1 MMLLP
6 RNGARRAAVRV
17 HEGLFCMHTQP
28 DAVMAAREALAV
40 NPGNPTLHTALG
52 MALFEVE
59 RLDEALASF
68 AYALELD
75 PLHPDAHNG
84 VGRVRYHTGPPEA
97 AAAAYERAVDIDPHY
112 LPGYWGLG
120 ILYFAQTGAYDDAI
134 AVFRRG
140 LAANPE
146 ETHFYDG
153 LGHAYARLGRFEE
166 ALEAYEEAARHDPD
180 VHLNIGTIQLNRGQY
195 EQAAESIQHTLA
207 HSPETAWAHRILGFA
222 YDRLGRHGEAVAAI
236 ERAVEL
242 DPDDY
247 EARGA
252 LVRVY
257 RSVGRLAEAEEQ
269 HTIGAARA
277 VREDEYA
284 QACFAATSGD
294 LDRAVGLLQTALAR
308 GQLTRGWARLD
319 PEFVFLQGHAHY
331 EALLR

>member
-1 MMLLP
+1 
-6 RNGARRAAVRV
+6 
-17 HEGLFCMHTQP
+17 MHTQS
-28 DAVMAAREALAV
+28 DAITAARQALAADPD
-40 NPGNPTLHTALG
+40 NAKLQTALG
-52 MALFEVE
+52 IALFEAG
-59 RLDEALASF
+59 RLDEALISF
-68 AYALELD
+68 ERALELD
-75 PLHPDAHNG
+75 PLYPDAHNG

-97 AAAAYERAVDIDPHY
+97 AAAAYERALAIDPHY
-112 LPGYWGLG
+112 IPGYWGLG
-120 ILYFAQTGAYDDAI
+120 ILYYAQTGAYDDAI

-153 LGHAYARLGRFEE
+153 LGHAYARSGRMEE
-166 ALEAYEEAARHDPD
+166 ALEAYGEAARQDPD
-180 VHLNIGTIQLNRGQY
+180 VYLSIGIVHLNRGQY
-195 EQAAESIQHTLA
+195 EQAAASIQRTLA
-207 HSPETAWAHRILGFA
+207 HSPETAWAHRILGFV
-222 YDRLGRHGEAVAAI
+222 YERLGRHGEVVAAL

-247 EARGA
+247 EARGG
-252 LVRVY
+252 LVRAY

-269 HTIGAARA
+269 RAIGAAQA

-294 LDRAVGLLQTALAR
+294 LDEAVGLLQTALAR

-319 PEFVFLQGHAHY
+319 PEFVFLQGHPRY